1 MDGMMV
7 YQDGQI
13 VQRGSMGQYVSDGG
27 DRPVHG
33 GNLAWAARV
42 ANCSSSEILD
52 FSASIN
58 PLGPPDSAIAA
69 IQAHLSDLR
78 AYPDPSYRQFRRV
91 LADHHQLDPAWIC
104 PGNGSAELLTWAS
117 RDLSSCNSTALLTPA
132 FRDYGRSLQA
142 FDSQIVDCPMM
153 CEGEWGRPGEWG
165 QQGRQGVFRSLDEVI
180 GPESGEQQ
188 GIIINNPHNPT
199 GHLWS
204 RDEILGLMER
214 FALVV
219 VDEAFMDFLRPQH
232 QQSVIDVVKNYPNVV
247 VLRSLTKFYSMPG
260 LRIGYA
266 ITHPDRIGRWQK
278 WRDPWP
284 VNSLAVAAATASLA
298 DVDFQRRTLDWLDRA
313 KTQLLAGLQQMPN
326 LSPYHGAANYL
337 LVHTEY
343 SAVDLQRQ
351 LLERDRILIRDCVSF
366 PELGDRYFRVA
377 VRTIEENERLL
388 KALGGF

>member
-1 MDGMMV
+1 
-7 YQDGQI
+7 
-13 VQRGSMGQYVSDGG
+13 MGQFISDSG

-33 GNLAWAARV
+33 GNLDWAARV

-69 IQAHLSDLR
+69 IQSHLLNLR
-78 AYPDPSYRQFRRV
+78 AYPDPSYRQFRHV
-91 LADHHQLDPAWIC
+91 LAHHHQIAPDWIC

-117 RDLSSCNSTALLTPA
+117 RDLSSCDSTALLTPA
-132 FRDYGRSLQA
+132 FGDYGRSLRA
-142 FDSQIVDCPMM
+142 FGARIVGCPMM
-153 CEGEWGRPGEWG
+153 GAGEQGSRGAEGQGSRGAGEQGKWREWAG
-165 QQGRQGVFRSLDEVI
+165 FRSLDEVI
-180 GPESGEQQ
+180 GPESGEQK
-188 GIIINNPHNPT
+188 GIIVNNPHNPT

-232 QQSVIDVVKNYPNVV
+232 QQSVIDRVVDYPNLV

-260 LRIGYA
+260 LRMGYA
-266 ITHPDRIGRWQK
+266 ITHPDRISQWQK

-284 VNSLAVAAATASLA
+284 VNCLAVAAATASLA
-298 DVDFQRRTLDWLDRA
+298 DVEFQQRTLDWLEQA
-313 KTQLLAGLQQMPN
+313 KIKLLTGLQKVTG
-326 LSPYHGAANYL
+326 LSPYQGAANYL
-337 LVHTEY
+337 LVHTED
-343 SAVDLQRQ
+343 SAVALQRQ

-388 KALGGF
+388 KGV